1 MTPKFIL
8 PAKMVLFKCKS
19 VHVTSLFRTSS
30 DFLSLP
36 VKKPKPSPGPMRPYW
51 SVLLFHL
58 LSFVQPHGCAC
69 RRLSNT
75 LAPQALCT
83 CCSARYVPPQIFK
96 WHIPSL
102 LSGPCSDP
110 ILSERPSLTT
120 LNKGEFPFPFLLIQL
135 DFSLWYLLPLCLFYF
150 IFQWSVLPSSMRAVL
165 KQGLCFVHSL

>member
-8 PAKMVLFKCKS
+8 PARMVLLKCKS
-19 VHVTSLFRTSS
+19 AHVTSLFRT
-30 DFLSLP
+30 LQWLP
-36 VKKPKPSPGPMRPYW
+36 ISPSEKAKAPNQGLWGPIW

-58 LSFVQPHGCAC
+58 LSFLQPYGCAC

-83 CCSARYVPPQIFK
+83 CCSARYVLPQIFK

-102 LSGPCSDP
+102 LSGPWSDP

-135 DFSLWYLLPLCLFYF
+135 YFSLWYLLPLCLFYF
-150 IFQWSVLPSSMRAVL
+150 IF
-165 KQGLCFVHSL
+165 